1 MGPGMT
7 AEEGAQMLDV
17 FQGLQ
22 REIAGRSTRSAHT
35 LVADAG
41 HYIQNDQP
49 QVVINAIREVV
60 EMVRGARP

>member
-22 REIAGRSTRSAHT
+22 REIAGRSTRSTHT

-49 QVVINAIREVV
+49 QVVIDAIREVV
-60 EMVRGARP
+60 EIVRGARP